1 MHIDADYFKRVMPE
15 WPGYTARPN
24 SELAGSLCHQES
36 GYMQELA
43 QEVALSNR
51 QNIWIDG
58 SLGDHEWYLTD
69 CAVLII
75 RTVFSKNVGTDWGI

>member
-58 SLGDHEWYLTD
+58 SLGDHEWYLD
-69 CAVLII
+69 CAGSIDSD
-75 RTVFSKNVGTDWGI
+75 RVF